1 MRNNSINRVAFTL
14 LELLI
19 VVAIIGVLVAVGVP
33 LYNNYISQT
42 KYTIVKNNF
51 NEVFNNAQV
60 LLVNCD
66 FSGKISAKSNTA
78 TPRGSYQSFIC
89 TSQNTN
95 SLSHILRDHYHFDGV
110 TNPLT
115 GYSATWWF
123 GTPEG
128 ASLKDKDG
136 YIFFTGRP
144 TSKCLIKVT
153 STVKNPDTEKK
164 ETFEKVIDMTGR
176 VSGC

>member
-1 MRNNSINRVAFTL
+1 MKTKAFTL
-14 LELLI
+14 IELLI
-19 VVAIIGVLVAVGVP
+19 VVAIIGVLAAVGVP
-33 LYNNYISQT
+33 TYNNYISQA
-42 KYTIVKNNF
+42 KYSTVKMNF
-51 NEVFNNAQV
+51 NEVSNHSRV
-60 LLVNCD
+60 LLMGCD
-66 FSGKISAKSNTA
+66 ISGRIKVKSNTA
-78 TPRGSYQSFIC
+78 TPRGSYQSFVC
-89 TSQNTN
+89 SSQNTN
-95 SLSHILRDHYHFDGV
+95 SIASLLIDHYHFDGFM
-110 TNPLT
+110 NPLT
-115 GYSATWWF
+115 RYSATWWF

-164 ETFEKVIDMTGR
+164 ETFEKVIDVTGR